1 MTHIF
6 IIMEDLREISPE
18 QTADPHTTPRGS
30 DGPDRAVR
38 LFSGTLSAAREFGE
52 ATRLYRRT
60 FNYDLPQ
67 LSLNA
72 NLLSALGRHGGS
84 SVGVRRDSPEGPL
97 VGFAYGFAALDP
109 QSHKLFHYS
118 QAAVVD
124 PSMQGRGIG
133 RILKLRQAEVAR
145 SWGATHMRWGYNPLF
160 ARNAH
165 FNLDSL
171 RGVGRD
177 FVVDYYGRP
186 HSDRM
191 IVEWDL
197 RDGGDHYADQH
208 EIPLPESLKDAEP
221 ATAVPGD
228 DGVWIPIPSW
238 IVAGDNSEEG
248 AEAVRDTL
256 RQTLSAVM
264 ASGLVLV
271 SCRRLGS
278 EMSVYRAVADRGGAL

>member
-1 MTHIF
+1 
-6 IIMEDLREISPE
+6 MEDLTEVSPAH
-18 QTADPHTTPRGS
+18 QDPTHP
-30 DGPDRAVR
+30 VR
-38 LFSGTLSAAREFGE
+38 LYIGTLTEAAEFGE

-84 SVGVRRDSPEGPL
+84 SVGVRRDTPDGPL

-109 QSHKLFHYS
+109 ETHKLFHYS

-124 PSMQGRGIG
+124 PSMQGEGIG

-145 SWGATHMRWGYNPLF
+145 DWGATHMRWGYNPLF

-171 RGVGRD
+171 RGVGRE

-191 IVEWDL
+191 IVEWNLSEDVD
-197 RDGGDHYADQH
+197 RYADEH
-208 EIPLPESLKDAEP
+208 ALAVPPELAEAEP
-221 ATAVPGD
+221 AVAVPD
-228 DGVWIPIPSW
+228 QDGIWIPIPSGV
-238 IVAGDNSEEG
+238 VAGDDSEEG
-248 AEAVRDTL
+248 TEPVRDRL
-256 RQTLSAVM
+256 RQTLSEVM
-264 ASGLVLV
+264 GSGMVLV
-271 SCRRLGS
+271 SCRRLGDS
-278 EMSVYRAVADRGGAL
+278 LSVYRAVESRGGAL

>member
-1 MTHIF
+1 MT
-6 IIMEDLREISPE
+6 
-18 QTADPHTTPRGS
+18 TA
-30 DGPDRAVR
+30 A
-38 LFSGTLSAAREFGE
+38 EFAE
-52 ATRLYRRT
+52 ATRLYRRA

-84 SVGVRRDSPEGPL
+84 TIGVRRISPEGPL

-109 QSHKLFHYS
+109 QSHKPFHYS
-118 QAAVVD
+118 QAAVVA

-171 RGVGRD
+171 RGVGRH

-197 RDGGDHYADQH
+197 RHGGDHYADQH
-208 EIPLPESLKDAEP
+208 EIPVPESLKDAEP
-221 ATAVPGD
+221 GTAVPGD
-228 DGVWIPIPSW
+228 DGVWIPIPSG

-248 AEAVRDTL
+248 TETVRNTL
-256 RQTLSAVM
+256 RQTLSEVM
-264 ASGLVLV
+264 ASDLVLV

-278 EMSVYRAVADRGGAL
+278 EISVYRAVSDRGGAL